1 MKKKVFTDSSLLKIF
16 VVQQIGGNRK
26 ALKRVSLTIK
36 LYIYEK
42 IYRKL

>member
-26 ALKRVSLTIK
+26 ALKRVSEI
-36 LYIYEK
+36 INFNNYEK
-42 IYRKL
+42 FK